1 MPGNFRKYSIV
12 KISIQYTRC
21 IVPRSPGRKSTFQKT
36 FSIRPILRRSVELPS
51 QKICWRKRPPARFKR
66 ASGIFVYLQQQ
77 PDLPDRQGG
86 RDDGGDLQI
95 HRPAG
100 SLRHRHHLLH
110 LDRRLRAGICCAEGE
125 KMWILGP
132 GPPAPAKISNKI
144 LRFFLIP
151 LAKREKIRYNRSA

>member
-51 QKICWRKRPPARFKR
+51 QKICRRKRPPVRFKR

-77 PDLPDRQGG
+77 PDLPDRHGG

-110 LDRRLRAGICCAEGE
+110 LDRRLRAGICCTEGE
-125 KMWILGP
+125 KMWILGR
-132 GPPAPAKISNKI
+132 GRPPRQKSPA
-144 LRFFLIP
+144 
-151 LAKREKIRYNRSA
+151 RSCDFS